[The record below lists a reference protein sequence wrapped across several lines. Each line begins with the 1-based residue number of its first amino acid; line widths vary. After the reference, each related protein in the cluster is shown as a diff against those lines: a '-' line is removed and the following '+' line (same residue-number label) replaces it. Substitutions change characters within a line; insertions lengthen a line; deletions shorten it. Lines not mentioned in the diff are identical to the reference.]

1 MVNLVD
7 PARALAD
14 RLLYRWLVTSTCSA
28 PAISRSYEAIL
39 VSLEEKRFRIAWR
52 NPLRVE
58 HRFLLRCDKPDM
70 VYFQENEMEF
80 KANETRHLEIVFKP
94 QPPGTESL
102 IYICVN
108 DSQDRVIET
117 IAVSAKT
124 RT

>member
-1 MVNLVD
+1 
-7 PARALAD
+7 
-14 RLLYRWLVTSTCSA
+14 
-28 PAISRSYEAIL
+28 
-39 VSLEEKRFRIAWR
+39 
-52 NPLRVE
+52 
-58 HRFLLRCDKPDM
+58 
-70 VYFQENEMEF
+70 MEF

-117 IAVSAKT
+117 IAVSAKVRSSASTATVRATQRSRKMYLDHACDTMWQT

>member
-1 MVNLVD
+1 
-7 PARALAD
+7 
-14 RLLYRWLVTSTCSA
+14 
-28 PAISRSYEAIL
+28 
-39 VSLEEKRFRIAWR
+39 
-52 NPLRVE
+52 
-58 HRFLLRCDKPDM
+58 
-70 VYFQENEMEF
+70 MEF

-117 IAVSAKT
+117 IAVSAKVRSSASTATVVRATQRSRKMYLDHACDTMWQT